1 MLLNYNRKRRTHF
14 PSHGIKIEIK
24 IANKWQI
31 LIVGE
36 IFTLICVEQI
46 WPLKVY
52 FTNEQY
58 KL

>member
-31 LIVGE
+31 LLVGE
-36 IFTLICVEQI
+36 IFILICVEQI
-46 WPLKVY
+46 
-52 FTNEQY
+52 
-58 KL
+58 